1 MSSTD
6 TVLEKLEAARRE
18 LLDLS
23 GRNRL
28 LNTPRRRTRTSRLDI
43 VDERAEEVFRH
54 LVTEGRAMS
63 FLPSIEPPEL
73 LERQAAAEEAEA
85 ETGESSPDASSPQP
99 AIEFEPSA
107 DAPDFDSDETNG
119 DLAQPEEDDDPE
131 TDDGPSPQHI
141 DDRLQTELSSEQ
153 LQKRLLKLFY
163 DARTYEEEQG
173 VNLLFLVLGFLK
185 WVDVERDNRVRYAPL
200 ILVPMQLQR
209 RSAGSRFKVSYDGEE
224 ITTNLSLQEKLKVDF
239 GLTLPMIEDSDEF
252 SPTAYFGA
260 VQDIIAEQE
269 GWEVCRSEMCI
280 WFFSFSKFLMY
291 RDLQTENWPHDTPL
305 AEHSLVN
312 SLLTDGLPT
321 QRPLCGDDESMDEL
335 LDPLHTVHVADAD
348 SSQAIAI
355 EEIRRG
361 ANLVIQGPP
370 GTGKSQTITNLIAAA
385 VCDGKRVLFVAEKMA
400 ALEVVRRRLGTL
412 GIGDACLELHSHKAS
427 KRAVLR
433 DLEETLR
440 LGQPIPGDVEKH
452 ADELR
457 DTRDRLNA
465 HAAAMSTPLE
475 PSGVVPF
482 DAIGEL
488 SRLRSRRAAE
498 LHDTPCRDG
507 MDGNH
512 DSTRSVEQLSDI
524 RLPGC
529 ESWTPDDRREKV
541 ELLEELA
548 AHLHTVGIPN
558 EHPWRGVTR
567 DDILPTDLDRIVTA
581 LQPLLDDLKL
591 LGRLA
596 SELAD
601 PLGLPAPSTAVDCT
615 ALIKLTRT
623 VLSAPPCDA
632 GCLTSSA
639 WTDRR
644 HEIAELLEAGTTLTG
659 CRQRLSGKVI
669 DLAWDTDVVSAR
681 LAIAAHGRSWFRIFN
696 GSYRQAMAT
705 LKGILTGPPPK
716 SVEARL
722 EILDALIDG
731 QKSAKAIDTDD
742 TGPRLGAEAFGS
754 AWRGQNSDWSK
765 LSAIREWD
773 QAATESGHKHDHRAV
788 MSRITDSAAITEQ
801 ADRLETLLSKVHTQL
816 DATATAVQLDAA
828 VAFAAHSLEDVSMA
842 GIAARLTAWFER
854 REDLSHWTAFRL
866 RWLRLGPAGLGPM
879 SGLIFDG
886 RLGPDD
892 LIDQFHLSV
901 YEALTRAAF
910 HQHPD
915 FAEFAGADHEQLVG
929 RFSRLDMDRMLLAR
943 RQVAVAHF
951 KRLPRAA
958 GNIGEV
964 GILRREL
971 QKKRQHLPLRR
982 LFAEAGRAVQAVKP
996 VFMMSPTSIAQFLEP
1011 GAVEFDLLVFDE
1023 ASQVP
1028 PVDALGAIARAQ
1040 QVVVVGDSRQLPPTR
1055 FFQRAAEDDDAVSA
1069 DDFQAGHMESILTL
1083 CVAQN
1088 VPQRMLRWHY
1098 RSRHHSLIDVS
1109 NREFYNGRLCVI
1121 PSPETESEELGLRF
1135 RFVEDG
1141 EFDRGGSAT
1150 NRNEARAV
1158 VDAVMDHAAKYPTRS
1173 LGVGTFSVSQRD
1185 AILDELEHR
1194 RRDNPE
1200 LEPFFA
1206 GDRYEP
1212 FFVKNLENIQ
1222 GDERD
1227 IIFISVGYARDS
1239 EGKLTMNFGPL
1250 SNEGG
1255 ERRLNV
1261 LITRSRSR
1269 CEVFSSIRADD
1280 IDLSRTKALGTQAL
1294 KLFLETAESG
1304 VTNGDRAEADHTV
1317 PPLEE
1322 HIADRLAERGW
1333 QVDRRIGLA
1342 GLFVDLAL
1350 TDPDR
1355 PGRYLLGI
1363 ECDGHD
1369 YNSALTAR
1377 DRDRLHSQ
1385 VLFRQR
1391 WLIHRVWTLDWF
1403 QRPEEQL
1410 DAIIR
1415 LAIDAKQTW
1424 SERDAESAKAEAA
1437 PESAPQQ
1444 AESGVERRDDAPLDG
1459 IALNEPYVEAQFL
1472 VPDSPPQEL
1481 TVEELAAQ
1489 VQKVIEIEGPVHRDE
1504 VTRRISSLFGLSRV
1518 GSRVSDAVDGAI
1530 EHLTRNGQVTESDSF
1545 MALPEQLARVRDR
1558 GKVESSNLRKPDMIP
1573 PPEIQA
1579 GLLAIARTHFA
1590 VTHDEAVVETGRL
1603 FGFRSTSTQLRER
1616 IETEITAMLES
1627 GELSQINGRLRAAD

>member
-1 MSSTD
+1 MPSTD
-6 TVLEKLEAARRE
+6 PVLAKLEAARRE

-43 VDERAEEVFRH
+43 VDERSEEVFRH
-54 LVTEGRAMS
+54 LVSAGRAMS

-73 LERQAAAEEAEA
+73 LERQAAAEEGK
-85 ETGESSPDASSPQP
+85 TDACQAAPSDKSQQP
-99 AIEFEPSA
+99 PIEFEA
-107 DAPDFDSDETNG
+107 TDDAPDFDSDELTG
-119 DLAQPEEDDDPE
+119 DLAQPDDDEPD
-131 TDDGPSPQHI
+131 TDDSPSPQHV

-200 ILVPMQLQR
+200 ILVPVQLQR
-209 RSAGSRFKVSYDGEE
+209 RSARSRFKVSYDGEE

-239 GLTLPMIEDSDEF
+239 GLSLPVIEDSEEF
-252 SPTAYFGA
+252 SPTAYFDA
-260 VQDIIAEQE
+260 VQEIIAEQE
-269 GWEVCRSEMCI
+269 GWEVCRNEMAI

-291 RDLQTENWPHDTPL
+291 RDLQTENWPRDTPL

-312 SLLTDGLPT
+312 ALLTDGLPT

-335 LDPLHTVHVADAD
+335 LDPLQTIHVADAD

-355 EEIRRG
+355 EEVRRG

-385 VCDGKRVLFVAEKMA
+385 VCDGRRVLFVAEKMA

-433 DLEETLR
+433 DLDETLR

-452 ADELR
+452 AGELR
-457 DTRDRLNA
+457 EARDRLNA
-465 HAAAMSTPLE
+465 HATAMSTPLE
-475 PSGVVPF
+475 PSGVAAF

-488 SRLRSRRAAE
+488 SRLRSRRSSE
-498 LHDTPCRDG
+498 LHDTPSREGASQD
-507 MDGNH
+507 H
-512 DSTRSVEQLSDI
+512 DSTRTVEQLFDI

-529 ESWTPDDRREKV
+529 KSWTPDDRRERI

-548 AHLHTVGIPN
+548 AHLQTVGIPN

-567 DDILPTDLDRIVTA
+567 DDILPTDLDRMVA
-581 LQPLLDDLKL
+581 AVRPLLEDLKQ
-591 LGRLA
+591 LGRQA
-596 SELAD
+596 SDLAD
-601 PLGLPAPSTAVDCT
+601 KLGLAGSSTAADCT
-615 ALIKLTRT
+615 AILKLTRT
-623 VLSAPPCDA
+623 VLSAPPCDPES
-632 GCLTSSA
+632 LTSEV
-639 WTDRR
+639 WTVRR
-644 HEIAELLEAGTTLTG
+644 HEIAELLDAGTTLAT
-659 CRQRLSGKVI
+659 CQQRLSGTVI
-669 DLAWDTDVVSAR
+669 DLAWQTDVVQSR

-696 GSYRQAMAT
+696 GSYRQAMTT
-705 LKGILTGPPPK
+705 LKGILTGPAPK

-731 QKSAKAIDTDD
+731 QKATKAIESDES
-742 TGPRLGAEAFGS
+742 GARLGAEAFGS
-754 AWRGQNSDWSK
+754 SWRGLNSDWSK
-765 LSAIREWD
+765 LSAIRDWD
-773 QAATESGHKHDHRAV
+773 ASASQSDFEQDHREILGRVTGRAE
-788 MSRITDSAAITEQ
+788 ITEL
-801 ADRLETLLSKVHTQL
+801 ADRLETRLSKVEAQLNDTSAAFQL
-816 DATATAVQLDAA
+816 DVV
-828 VAFAAHSLEDVSMA
+828 VAFAAHSLQEVSLA
-842 GIAARLTAWFER
+842 TLAARLSSWCDR
-854 REDLSHWTAFRL
+854 PEDLSHWTAFRL
-866 RWLRLGPAGLGPM
+866 RWSRLEPAGLGPM
-879 SGLIFDG
+879 AGTIFNG

-901 YEALTRAAF
+901 YEALTRETF
-910 HQHPD
+910 HQHAE
-915 FAEFAGADHEQLVG
+915 FAEFTGTDHEQLIG

-943 RQVAVAHF
+943 RQVAVAQF
-951 KRLPRAA
+951 ERMPRRA

-1028 PVDALGAIARAQ
+1028 PVDALGAIARAE

-1055 FFQRAAEDDDAVSA
+1055 FFQRAAEDDDTASA
-1069 DDFQAGHMESILTL
+1069 DEFQAGHMESILTL

-1109 NREFYNGRLCVI
+1109 NREFYGGRLCVI
-1121 PSPETESEELGLRF
+1121 PSPESDSEELGLRF

-1158 VDAVMDHAAKYPTRS
+1158 VDAVMEHAAKHPTRS

-1194 RRDNPE
+1194 RRETPE
-1200 LEPFFA
+1200 LESFFA
-1206 GDRYEP
+1206 GDHYEP

-1227 IIFISVGYARDS
+1227 IIFISVGYARDA

-1250 SNEGG
+1250 SSEGG

-1269 CEVFSSIRADD
+1269 CEVFASIRSDD
-1280 IDLSRTKALGTQAL
+1280 IDLSRTKALGTRAL
-1294 KLFLETAESG
+1294 KLFLETAERG
-1304 VTNGDRAEADHTV
+1304 VVTGERSDVDHPI

-1322 HIADRLAERGW
+1322 HIADCLRERGW

-1350 TDPDR
+1350 ADPDE

-1377 DRDRLHSQ
+1377 DRDRLHAQ

-1403 QRPEEQL
+1403 QRPKEQL
-1410 DAIIR
+1410 DTIIR
-1415 LAIDAKQTW
+1415 TAIEAKQTW
-1424 SERDAESAKAEAA
+1424 AARDAESAESSAEAA
-1437 PESAPQQ
+1437 PRE
-1444 AESGVERRDDAPLDG
+1444 AEPVVERREDAPLEGD
-1459 IALNEPYVEAQFL
+1459 ALNEPYAEAQFK
-1472 VPDSPPQEL
+1472 VPDSAPQEL
-1481 TVEELAAQ
+1481 PVEELVKH
-1489 VQKVIEIEGPVHRDE
+1489 VQKVLEVEGPVHRDE
-1504 VTRRISSLFGLSRV
+1504 VTRRISTLFGLSRV
-1518 GSRVSDAVDGAI
+1518 GSRVSESVDAAI
-1530 EHLTRNGQVTESDSF
+1530 QSLIQEDKVTNTDSF
-1545 MALPEQLARVRDR
+1545 LALPDQPARVRDR
-1558 GKVESSNLRKPDMIP
+1558 GKVESTNLRKPDMLP
-1573 PPEIQA
+1573 TSEIQA

-1590 VTHDEAVVETGRL
+1590 VTPDEAVVETGRL

-1616 IETEITAMLES
+1616 IETVIGEMLSS
-1627 GELSQINGRLRAAD
+1627 GELLQTNDRLRAAK